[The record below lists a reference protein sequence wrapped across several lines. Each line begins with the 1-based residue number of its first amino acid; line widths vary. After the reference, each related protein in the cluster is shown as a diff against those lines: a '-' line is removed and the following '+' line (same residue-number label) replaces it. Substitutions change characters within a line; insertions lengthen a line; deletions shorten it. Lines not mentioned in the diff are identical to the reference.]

1 MKLNYKYMIQLF
13 SKLANGRAYLTEHA
27 MKYVFLLCS
36 EKKQNYLIEKNAIMF
51 WGLQNLAK
59 KCDDDGDVRGAM
71 AISSESYEYL
81 GKFALYCNAKRIDQV
96 KQLHIY
102 APYVIG
108 NVKNI
113 SSKNYGEDGVGL
125 TSDEISELL

>member
-1 MKLNYKYMIQLF
+1 MIQLF

>member
-1 MKLNYKYMIQLF
+1 MKLNNKYMIRLF
-13 SKLANGRAYLTEHA
+13 SKLVNGIAYLIELA
-27 MKYVFLLCS
+27 IKYIFLLCS

-81 GKFALYCNAKRIDQV
+81 GKFALYCNAKEIDQV
-96 KQLHIY
+96 KRLHIY
-102 APYVIG
+102 APYVNG
-108 NVKNI
+108 DVKNI

>member
-1 MKLNYKYMIQLF
+1 MIQLF

-96 KQLHIY
+96 KRLHIY
-102 APYVIG
+102 APHKNDTEYPQ
-108 NVKNI
+108 NI